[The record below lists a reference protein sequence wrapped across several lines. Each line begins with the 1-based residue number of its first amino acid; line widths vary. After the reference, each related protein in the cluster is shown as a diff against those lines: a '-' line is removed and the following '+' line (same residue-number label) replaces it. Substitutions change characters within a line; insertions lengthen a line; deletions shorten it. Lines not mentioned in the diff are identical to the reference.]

1 MVFRTKINSPD
12 VTIYFI
18 KLIPSRKNHNHNSTG
33 ISSFPLTHTGTDTH
47 IRKYE
52 VLKKHSHCGNG
63 V

>member
-1 MVFRTKINSPD
+1 MNINQ
-12 VTIYFI
+12 VNQV
-18 KLIPSRKNHNHNSTG
+18 KLA
-33 ISSFPLTHTGTDTH
+33 FPLTHTGTDTH